1 MIIPNKKIKTIKKQ
15 FLRYEIPTVTPKTL
29 TYWKKAKG
37 IHVWDFY
44 NKKLIDFTSTIF
56 VSNIGH
62 SNSNFIKDV
71 KKTLDSQPSHTYNYY
86 HSNRLKYSRDLIKFV
101 NNKKLDKCYLLSSGS
116 EATEASLKLMRLSG
130 TKSKKNKD
138 KKGII
143 ALKGN
148 WHGRT
153 MGAQMM
159 SGKNKQSGWIG
170 FHDKNIYHLDFPYP
184 WEVDENNS
192 EKFFYQ
198 SLNKTFKKK
207 FNYSKKICG
216 FILEAFQGWGA
227 LFYPLNYIKAIKRFC
242 KKNKIIITIDEM
254 QSGFGRTGYK
264 FLHEYYNLNPDIM
277 CCGKAMGSGIP
288 ISGVISNSKIFNLP
302 EEGDMS
308 STHSANP
315 LACSA
320 GLATLNEIKN
330 KNLVSKSK
338 KLGLLF
344 EKKLTEIKNNF
355 PGLIKH
361 VSCKG
366 LIAAIIFNDYKKLKS
381 AKIADLVCIN
391 SYQNGLLLVNTGRES
406 IKLAPPLIIKK
417 NDLLLAIKT
426 LSNSIRKFY

>member
-1 MIIPNKKIKTIKKQ
+1 MIVPNKKIKSLKKQ
-15 FLRYEIPTVTPKTL
+15 FLKYEIPTVTPKTL

-37 IHVWDFY
+37 IYVWDFF

-62 SNSNFIKDV
+62 SNKNFIKEV
-71 KKTLDSQPSHTYNYY
+71 GKTLNSQPSHTYNYY
-86 HSNRLKYSRDLIKFV
+86 HSNRLKYSRDLIKFI
-101 NNKKLDKCYLLSSGS
+101 NNKKLNKCYLLSSGS
-116 EATEASLKLMRLSG
+116 EATEASLKLMRLYG
-130 TKSKKNKD
+130 TKLKKNKD

-159 SGKNKQSGWIG
+159 SGKNKQSAWIG
-170 FHDKNIYHLDFPYP
+170 YHDKNIYHLEFPNP
-184 WEVDENNS
+184 WEVNEKNA

-198 SLNKTFKKK
+198 SLKKTFKKK
-207 FNYSKKICG
+207 FIFKKKICG

-227 LFYPLNYIKAIKRFC
+227 LFYPLNYIKAIKKFC

-315 LACSA
+315 IACSA

-330 KNLVSKSK
+330 KKLVLKSK
-338 KLGLLF
+338 KLGNFF
-344 EKKLTEIKNNF
+344 EKELNKLKYKF

-361 VSCKG
+361 ISCKG
-366 LIAAIIFNDYKKLKS
+366 LIAAIIFNDFKGTKKS
-381 AKIADLVCIN
+381 KIADRICLDC
-391 SYQNGLLLVNTGRES
+391 YRNGLLVVNTGRES
-406 IKLAPPLIIKK
+406 IKLAPPLIIKQS
-417 NDLLLAIKT
+417 DLISAIKT
-426 LSNSIRKFY
+426 LSKSIKNNY